1 MSSLITPPH
10 VLCDKKLLRHTE
22 HATPLLRPSPRWHQT
37 FRMLMY
43 CCDNVIVPFH
53 VHALAEKGYL
63 ANAGGRETSAVLTT
77 QALTVEGK
85 VSKSKA

>member
-1 MSSLITPPH
+1 MTKNYSGILNM
-10 VLCDKKLLRHTE
+10 LLRYSAH
-22 HATPLLRPSPRWHQT
+22 PRDGIELSE
-37 FRMLMY
+37 RY